1 MKTVARLENVSQHFG
16 ATVALKDITLSI
28 PARRMVGLIGPDGVG
43 KSSLLSLISGARV
56 IEHGNI
62 MVLGGDMSEVR
73 HRQDV
78 CPKIAWMPQ
87 GLGKNLY
94 HTLSVYE
101 NVDFFA
107 RLFGH
112 DKAERDIRINEL
124 LQSTGLA
131 PFRDRPAGK
140 LSGGMKQ
147 KLGLCC
153 ALIHDPQLLI
163 LDEPTTGVDPLSRAQ
178 FWDLIDSI
186 RQRQPEMSVLVATA
200 YMEEAERFDW
210 LVAMNA
216 GEVLATGSADELKA
230 HTASQTLEQAFI
242 ALLPE
247 AQRLAHK
254 EVIIP
259 PRNADESEI
268 AIEARGLTMRFGQ
281 FVAVD
286 HVNFRI
292 ARGEIFGFLGSNGC
306 GKSTTM
312 KMLTGLLPASEGE
325 AWLFGQPVDPRD
337 IETRRRVG
345 YMSQA
350 FSLYSELTV
359 RQNLELHARL
369 FHIPDAEIPGRIAE
383 MSQRFMLEEVED
395 TLPASLPLGIRQR
408 LSLAVAVIHRP
419 EMLILDEP
427 TSGVDPV
434 ARDMF
439 WQLMVDL
446 ARQDRVTIFISTH
459 FMNEA
464 ERCDRI
470 SLMHAGKVLAS
481 DTPQALVEQRG
492 SASLEEAFIAWLQE
506 AADAAQ
512 PPDVQAAPVPAM
524 EHKAE
529 SVAPRQAFSLQR
541 LFSYSRREALEL
553 RRDPV
558 RSTLALLGTVILMF
572 IMGYGI
578 SMDVE
583 DLRFAVLDR
592 DQTISSQGWSQNIA
606 GSRYFIEQPPLQ
618 SYSELDRRMRNG
630 ELAVAIEIPPNFGR
644 DIARGTPV
652 QIGVWV
658 DGAMPN
664 RAETVRGYV
673 QAMHLAWL
681 QEMAGRQASPNRDTS
696 LISIE
701 TRYRYNPDVKSL
713 PAIVPAVIP
722 LLLMMIPAMLSAL
735 SVVREKELGSIIN
748 LYVTPTTRSEFLL
761 GKQVPYIMLGM
772 FNFFLLCALSV
783 FVFGVP
789 HKGSFLTLTLAA
801 LLYVTIATGLGLLIS
816 TFMKSQI
823 AAIFGTA
830 IITLIPATQFSGMI
844 DPVASLEGPGRWIG
858 QIYPTSHFLTIARGT
873 FSKALNLTDL
883 WGSFI
888 PLLIAVPLVLGLSVW
903 LLKKQ
908 EG

>member
-259 PRNADESEI
+259 PRNADESEV

-395 TLPASLPLGIRQR
+395 SLPASLPLGIRQR

-512 PPDVQAAPVPAM
+512 PPDAQAAPVPAM

-592 DQTISSQGWSQNIA
+592 DQTINSQGWSQNIA